1 MDYDYNTIT
10 IKTVRSIGAGEELTI
25 NYNGT
30 WNNKKKV
37 WFDVKD

>member
-1 MDYDYNTIT
+1 MRAIP
-10 IKTVRSIGAGEELTI
+10 AGDEITI

-37 WFDVKD
+37 WFDVKRLISGQS